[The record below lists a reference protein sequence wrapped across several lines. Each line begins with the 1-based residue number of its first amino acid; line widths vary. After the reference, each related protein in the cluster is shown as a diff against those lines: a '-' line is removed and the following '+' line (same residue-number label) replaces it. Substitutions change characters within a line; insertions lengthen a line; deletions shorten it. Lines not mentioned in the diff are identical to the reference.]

1 MTESNKTENLP
12 VEDRPLD
19 DPILVRKAKR
29 QAIFDA
35 GDEPYRRRYDV
46 DAHAAELAERYA
58 DLEDGADTGVTVHVA
73 GRVIAKRGQGKVCF
87 LVLRD
92 GTGEIQVFCRINALG
107 EEAYAAV
114 KDLDVGDWIGVEGTV
129 LRTRRGELS
138 VAPGTVTLLSKSL
151 RPLPEKFHGLSDKET
166 RYRQRYVD

>member
-46 DAHAAELAERYA
+46 DAHAAELAERLLFSFPHRYEG
-58 DLEDGADTGVTVHVA
+58 DL
-73 GRVIAKRGQGKVCF
+73 
-87 LVLRD
+87 
-92 GTGEIQVFCRINALG
+92 
-107 EEAYAAV
+107 
-114 KDLDVGDWIGVEGTV
+114 
-129 LRTRRGELS
+129 
-138 VAPGTVTLLSKSL
+138 
-151 RPLPEKFHGLSDKET
+151 FH
-166 RYRQRYVD
+166 RHYHNV